1 MTSAECVRLWERKA
15 DGEGK
20 ERRSRGGGGVA
31 KVTDG
36 LVLRGFGVPFARWET
51 ESSTRYSPRQLK
63 REKKMKTQWA
73 VECDREEAFTVP
85 LGKFPES

>member
-1 MTSAECVRLWERKA
+1 VREAVGAQGGWGRE
-15 DGEGK
+15 GEEESWGW
-20 ERRSRGGGGVA
+20 GVA

-36 LVLRGFGVPFARWET
+36 LVLCGFGVPFARWET